1 MFWNRFRRFSRSTMK
16 GKWSAFYLKAF
27 PFVRERLDQLNPQF
41 VCFHYQLKCSL
52 SVGPRVSLAHVW
64 VCFIS
69 SIFVI
74 LSCLVSRLPFNVN
87 SLTIWLA
94 ICFGFGF
101 QYKYIRSKEHA
112 KLNKYRVSPSINYME
127 LYNDFVGLTHL
138 NHVIL
143 LF

>member
-1 MFWNRFRRFSRSTMK
+1 MK

-52 SVGPRVSLAHVW
+52 SVGPQVSRAHVW

-94 ICFGFGF
+94 ICFGFRF

-112 KLNKYRVSPSINYME
+112 KLNKYSVSPQYQLHGALQRLCRLDTPEPRWTTLYCCSKPSQVSI
-127 LYNDFVGLTHL
+127 L
-138 NHVIL
+138 
-143 LF
+143 